1 MTADE
6 VLLALQG
13 RYDYYSARTVL
24 KHIAASAGVSSDG
37 PFDGAAVGKL
47 ADALLSDGSRVNPV
61 VDALR
66 EAASS
71 AKPAAK
77 KPAAKKPAAEK
88 PAAKKAAA
96 KKPAAKKPAAAKK

>member
-1 MTADE
+1 MTADD
-6 VLLALQG
+6 VLLVLQG

-24 KHIAASAGVSSDG
+24 KQISAAAGVSADG

-47 ADALLSDGSRVNPV
+47 ADALLSEGQRVDAV

-66 EAASS
+66 EAA
-71 AKPAAK
+71 AGAK
-77 KPAAKKPAAEK
+77 KAPAKKAAPAKKEAPAKK

-96 KKPAAKKPAAAKK
+96 KK